1 VTTFTTEDRKAA
13 TRLYRFL
20 DKVYQKPYSPDYA
33 PYKGH
38 TFRIDHFHHEDETNQ
53 HVWLI
58 CVDNEKI
65 IVKGYVHLDDLEE
78 VDELEDYR
86 KQAMGL
92 WFDGGSCTG
101 GKPE

>member
-13 TRLYRFL
+13 MQLYRFS
-20 DKVYQKPYSPDYA
+20 DKVCATPEYA

-38 TFRIDHFHHEDETNQ
+38 KFRIDHYHHEDELNE
-53 HVWLI
+53 HVWVI
-58 CVDNEKI
+58 CIDDDAI
-65 IVKGYVHLDDLEE
+65 IVQGYVHVSDLE
-78 VDELEDYR
+78 VIDELEDYR

-92 WFDGGSCTG
+92 WFEGGSCTG